1 MDSKTRG
8 KKINVIR
15 DKSQRMLILTLTFV
29 VTYFLIIVAISPK
42 KYDLKSGDIAQSD
55 IKAPRET
62 VDEVASQEVL
72 DEALKKVD
80 KQYTQKSEVKN

>member
-42 KYDLKSGDIAQSD
+42 K
-55 IKAPRET
+55 
-62 VDEVASQEVL
+62 
-72 DEALKKVD
+72 
-80 KQYTQKSEVKN
+80 